1 MVVCSSGLVAAL
13 RSPDWPV
20 RRAAAEAI
28 KALAIALGPA
38 LDSPGQAAQPAG
50 VQAPSLRAAEAFE
63 RCRFDKVRPVRE
75 AVQEA
80 QAVLQ
85 DLQVS
90 CVVMT
95 SRTANCSWQR
105 EFKHCALC
113 LVIAEH
119 LIC

>member
-1 MVVCSSGLVAAL
+1 MAVCSSGLVAAL
-13 RSPDWPV
+13 KSPDWPV

-38 LDSPGQAAQPAG
+38 LDSPGQAAQAAG
-50 VQAPSLRAAEAFE
+50 VQTPSLRAAEAFE
-63 RCRFDKVRPVRE
+63 KCRFDKVRPVRE

-90 CVVMT
+90 CVNMT
-95 SRTANCSWQR
+95 SRTASCGWQQT
-105 EFKHCALC
+105 
-113 LVIAEH
+113 
-119 LIC
+119 